1 MTYNILVKRKG
12 KVKHMITGIFTQ
24 EEIEQLNEM
33 YELTSKIIERMEKN
47 NEVYIDTSVGMYNIN
62 DIYFVHGVMFALIH
76 A

>member
-1 MTYNILVKRKG
+1 
-12 KVKHMITGIFTQ
+12 MITGIFTQ

-33 YELTSKIIERMEKN
+33 YELTSKIIERMEEN

-76 A
+76 V